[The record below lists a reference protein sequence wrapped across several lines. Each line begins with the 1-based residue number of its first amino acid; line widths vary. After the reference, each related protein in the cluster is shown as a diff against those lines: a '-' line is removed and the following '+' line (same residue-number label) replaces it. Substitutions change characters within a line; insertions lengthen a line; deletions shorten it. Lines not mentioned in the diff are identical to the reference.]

1 MIVSAVL
8 NAPRNS
14 EALPGF
20 TCRTAISR
28 IIGLVSSSVSG
39 RIGWLTGV
47 LDLPHVAP
55 AIGLRTVEIP
65 EAIHLC
71 ELAARERLTTPA
83 LDLRICGEVRD
94 RAADV
99 PRRFGDDEVW
109 LLRDG
114 VTPIRFADT
123 VVVQHLLGAQP
134 AGCHGDGGAAM
145 WPKLLCLRPS
155 HPDDRGLGEIV
166 EQRHSVV
173 SIVVVG
179 SAVRHFDDQ

>member
-47 LDLPHVAP
+47 LDLSHVAP

-65 EAIHLC
+65 EAIHRC

-83 LDLRICGEVRD
+83 LDLRTGGDVRD

-99 PRRFGDDEVW
+99 RRRRGGGGSW
-109 LLRDG
+109 LRRDG
-114 VTPIRFADT
+114 
-123 VVVQHLLGAQP
+123 G
-134 AGCHGDGGAAM
+134 
-145 WPKLLCLRPS
+145 
-155 HPDDRGLGEIV
+155 
-166 EQRHSVV
+166 
-173 SIVVVG
+173 
-179 SAVRHFDDQ
+179 